1 MIATERR
8 SVAGVYVAADLARIK
23 NTALLAIGRETEPAA
38 NFWAV
43 SFFTRGIEWRWKFLS
58 QAKSIKR

>member
-1 MIATERR
+1 
-8 SVAGVYVAADLARIK
+8 VAGVYVAADLARIK
-23 NTALLAIGRETEPAA
+23 NTALLAIGREAEPAA

-43 SFFTRGIEWRWKFLS
+43 SFFTRGIKWRWKFLS